1 MKKILIGLLIGI
13 GITTVG
19 CVQASDSG
27 AGNTYK
33 FEYKS
38 TNAPNV
44 RILIDKETGLE
55 YIETT
60 TGITP
65 RYDNFETKYT
75 NSIKGN

>member
-1 MKKILIGLLIGI
+1 MKKILIGLLIGM

-27 AGNTYK
+27 AGNTDK

-38 TNAPNV
+38 TNTPNV

-65 RYDNFETKYT
+65 RYKYADT
-75 NSIKGN
+75 RYPNTIKHN

>member
-1 MKKILIGLLIGI
+1 MKKLLIGLLIGI

-19 CVQASDSG
+19 CVQASDTG
-27 AGNTYK
+27 AGNTDK

-38 TNAPNV
+38 TSAPNV

-65 RYDNFETKYT
+65 RYDNTNSKYT
-75 NSIKGN
+75 NTIKDK